1 MEQSK
6 IDRINELAK
15 KAKSFEGLTTEE
27 ESERAALR
35 REYIEDVKRNLRAQL
50 DNIEVEYP
58 NGEVTPL
65 KRNQKK

>member
-15 KAKSFEGLTTEE
+15 KAKSSEGLTTEE

-35 REYIEDVKRNLRAQL
+35 REYIDDVKRNLRAQL
-50 DNIEVEYP
+50 DNII
-58 NGEVTPL
+58 
-65 KRNQKK
+65 